1 MKTTR
6 IYSAIALGTAI
17 ALSTVATGAYAA
29 DTTTVTTK
37 LTPAQKATIQAQ
49 RLARS
54 NAITAELRAIALGKN
69 NLANAI
75 ENATTARIAATTAAN
90 AITDATKKKAALAAA
105 NLAFKNTVTE
115 ARAINTAVQ
124 KAAHAANDSALVAA
138 GIVKK

>member
-49 RLARS
+49 RLAHS
-54 NAITAELRAIALGKN
+54 NAVTAELRAIALAKTT
-69 NLANAI
+69 LATAI
-75 ENATTARIAATTAAN
+75 ESATNTRIAATEEAN
-90 AITDATKKKAALAAA
+90 KLTDPAKKKAALVAA
-105 NLAFKNTVTE
+105 NLAFKTIVKNAREANVT
-115 ARAINTAVQ
+115 AQ
-124 KAAHAANDSALVAA
+124 KAAHAAYDAALAAA